1 MDIGS
6 PYRDLGPVDAD
17 ALIALV
23 GSLPDEAW
31 TRNTFRRDAL
41 AGGEHGAADAI
52 VFRHEWD
59 RDGNSLRLPYLE
71 QLVLRWA
78 AAKGL
83 DPAPFMPIGAQVTD
97 MGRVYTFPDILAFRE
112 ALEPVVRQVKERL
125 GCPGGI
131 VTRLALVSL
140 PAGARV
146 RPHVDGQ
153 ALAIRAHRV
162 HVALT
167 ESPEVSYTV
176 GARSFAMRRGHAYD
190 LNNRRRH
197 AVENRGEQ
205 ARVNLFVDVLPDP
218 AFVRPVP
225 VLRAPAMP
233 GAAMRETAKRGTA
246 KRGTAT
252 GGSGPNPGR

>member
-17 ALIALV
+17 ALIGLV
-23 GSLPDEAW
+23 ESLPAEAW

-41 AGGEHGAADAI
+41 AGGEHEAADAI

-59 RDGNSLRLPYLE
+59 RDGNSLRLPYME

-78 AAKGL
+78 ATKGL
-83 DPAPFMPIGAQVTD
+83 DPVPFMPIAAQVTD

-112 ALEPVVRQVKERL
+112 ALGPVVRQVKERL
-125 GCPGGI
+125 GCPGGV

-153 ALAIRAHRV
+153 PLAVRAHRV

-167 ESPEVSYTV
+167 ESPEVGYTV
-176 GARSFAMRRGHAYD
+176 GGRSFAMRRGHAYD

-197 AVENRGEQ
+197 AVANEGKE

-218 AFVRPVP
+218 AFVRAVP
-225 VLRAPAMP
+225 VLRAPAARAPAMRP
-233 GAAMRETAKRGTA
+233 PTMRPPTAGGAA
-246 KRGTAT
+246 
-252 GGSGPNPGR
+252 